1 LTQESNLPETRHTP
15 TIDELIEL
23 PQPLEAQ
30 ISPDGA
36 YVAYLVKQPDWKE
49 NEYLTL
55 IWLVSSQ
62 GSDARQLTFARQ
74 ASFGQRWS
82 ADGQWLAFL
91 SKRDGDEKVQ
101 IYRIPPFG
109 GEAER
114 LTEFKNDVQ
123 ALKWAPDGTAIAFT
137 AVAPESEME
146 KERREQFGDYLVE
159 DQDYQR
165 NQLWLLDLRDKKI
178 RKLTGGDALHVV
190 DFDWSPDSQRIAFE
204 AWATPDERDADKG
217 WIYTIHVAS
226 LELTCLTV
234 QGCATPRWSPLGDRI
249 AYTQFG
255 EPSYYK
261 NNAIYLV
268 LAGGGE
274 AHKIDTSFDEFVTL
288 MDWGPGGIYFTA
300 VQGSEFHLF
309 CIDPQT
315 GDFRQLTPADPPG
328 WASME
333 CTFNQDFKRLALV
346 GADSIHCDEVAV
358 LEPASGELRRLT
370 TFNALIQDW
379 HLGSSEI
386 FRWTSQDGTPIEGVL
401 SKPDDF
407 DPTQKHPLLVVI
419 HGGPSWVSLLAR
431 LSGYKRRYYPIQ
443 HWLSQG
449 AVILEPNY
457 RGSLG
462 YGEAFQGLNV
472 RNLGVGDAWDV
483 LSGVE
488 ALIAKGWVDVERIGA
503 MGWSQGG
510 YISAFLST
518 YSDRFKAISVGAGI
532 SNWVTYYVNTDVH
545 PFTRQYLEA
554 TPWEDMEIYR
564 KTSPITYIQQA
575 KTPTLIQH
583 GEKDRRVPIP
593 NAYELYQGLQDMG
606 VETRL
611 VIYKD
616 MPHGINKPR
625 LNRQVMVENRDWFDR
640 WIWGKEQEAQPTPPC
655 YVALPS
661 RDLIAGAVGKPAI
674 EGFSCL
680 PVQDVYHWAR
690 RDRAEFRIF
699 SAAAGLLQAGELIP
713 QAEHALQAEEVS
725 EMAARLAQQIQE
737 QGLKKLVVYTGDL
750 MKQAWA
756 QIILGCLQVAA
767 GIAGEVS
774 IEQRQIS
781 DPGWGSDRA
790 GKK

>member
-1 LTQESNLPETRHTP
+1 MMQQGDSIDSKHTP

-36 YVAYLVKQPDWKE
+36 QVAYLVRKPDWTE
-49 NEYLTL
+49 NEYITQ

-62 GSDARQLTFARQ
+62 GGEARQLNFAKQ
-74 ASFGQRWS
+74 ASSGVRWS
-82 ADGQWLAFL
+82 ADGQWLVFISQRA
-91 SKRDGDEKVQ
+91 GDENAQ
-101 IYRIPPFG
+101 IYRMSPFG

-114 LTEFKNDVQ
+114 LTEIKSDVK
-123 ALKWAPDGTAIAFT
+123 ALNWSPDGSAIAFT
-137 AVAPESEME
+137 AVEPENETE
-146 KERREQFGDYLVE
+146 KQRREQFGDYHVE
-159 DQDYQR
+159 DQDHQR
-165 NQLWLLDLRDKKI
+165 AQLWLLNLADKKI
-178 RKLTGGDALHVV
+178 CKLTGGDDLHVV

-204 AWATPDERDADKG
+204 AWDTPDERDADKG
-217 WIYTIHVAS
+217 RIHT
-226 LELTCLTV
+226 LELATLDLTCLTEK
-234 QGCATPRWSPLGDRI
+234 GCATPRWSPTGDRLV
-249 AYTQFG
+249 YTRAG
-255 EPSYYK
+255 EPSYYT
-261 NNAIYLV
+261 NNALYLV
-268 LAGGGE
+268 PVNGGQS
-274 AHKIDTSFDEFVTL
+274 HKIDSFFDHYINL

-300 VQGSEFHLF
+300 VQGSELHLF
-309 CIDPQT
+309 CIDPKNGEFQ
-315 GDFRQLTPADPPG
+315 RLTPANPPG
-328 WASME
+328 WAGME
-333 CTFNQDFKRLALV
+333 CTFSQDFKRAAMV
-346 GADSIHCDEVAV
+346 GADSTHCDEVAI
-358 LEPASGELRRLT
+358 LDLASGDLRRLT
-370 TFNALIQDW
+370 KFNALIQDW

-401 SKPDDF
+401 SKPDNF
-407 DPTQKHPLLVVI
+407 DPDQKHPLLVVI
-419 HGGPSWVSLLAR
+419 HGGPTWVSLSAR

-443 HWLSQG
+443 YWLSQG

-462 YGEAFQGLNV
+462 YGEAFLGLNV

-483 LSGVE
+483 ISGVE
-488 ALIAKGWVDVERIGA
+488 ALIAQCWVDAERVGA

-545 PFTRQYLEA
+545 PFTRQYLGA
-554 TPWEDMEIYR
+554 TPWEDMEIYL
-564 KTSPITYIQQA
+564 KTSPMTYIQKA

-583 GEKDRRVPIP
+583 GEKDHRVPIP

-640 WIWGKEQEAQPTPPC
+640 WIWGKTPDSQPSLTC
-655 YVALPS
+655 YIALPI
-661 RDLIAGAVGKPAI
+661 RDLKGDMAGKPAI
-674 EGFSCL
+674 EAFNCI
-680 PVQDVYHWAR
+680 PVQDVYHWAG

-699 SAAAGLLQAGELIP
+699 SGALGLLQAGETVP
-713 QAEHALQAEEVS
+713 QAEHTLQAEEVS
-725 EMAARLAQQIQE
+725 EMAKRLARQIQE
-737 QGLKKLVVYTGDL
+737 QGLNKLVVYTGDL
-750 MKQAWA
+750 KKQAWA

-774 IEQRQIS
+774 VEQRQIS
-781 DPGWGSDRA
+781 DPDWGGD
-790 GKK
+790 